1 MPSDHT
7 AYLVVPIYMFDYL
20 QSYPNPL
27 VVEASTYTPV
37 PDVELKRRRPKHVLD
52 DPDDKITTDNVSQ
65 QHTHTQH
72 TQRLRRRRRGPR
84 FLTSSGRGSL
94 PRSWGRSD

>member
-1 MPSDHT
+1 MDNADGKRSSSTPQPPSGRG
-7 AYLVVPIYMFDYL
+7 
-20 QSYPNPL
+20 
-27 VVEASTYTPV
+27 VEP
-37 PDVELKRRRPKHVLD
+37 KRRRPKHVLD

-65 QHTHTQH
+65 QNTHTQQ

-94 PRSWGRSD
+94 PRSRGRSD